1 MMKKEKP
8 VNLIAS
14 AVLFCVYVLT
24 TVIDALTVR
33 QISVS
38 SSILCIGAL
47 IAYFVFLRRFEP
59 LYYLGILVFT
69 FFAQY
74 LGACLHF
81 YNIIPIY
88 DLILH
93 SASGVLLVL
102 LAHYLLTAFFIKD
115 IQIPLRLTLLC
126 CFLFSVA
133 AAGIWEIWEFSGDV
147 LFGLSSQGGSLT
159 DTMTD
164 IIAGSCGAVVGTI
177 LLELIL
183 RRKKR

>member
-1 MMKKEKP
+1 MKKEKP
-8 VNLIAS
+8 VNLIVS
-14 AVLFCVYVLT
+14 AVLFLVYVLT
-24 TVIDALTVR
+24 TVIDALTVQ

-47 IAYFVFLRRFEP
+47 VAYFIFLRRFDP
-59 LYYLGILVFT
+59 IYYLGILIFT

-93 SASGVLLVL
+93 SASGILLVL
-102 LAHYLLTAFFIKD
+102 LAHYLLTAFFIKGVD
-115 IQIPLRLTLLC
+115 IPLRLTLLC

-133 AAGIWEIWEFSGDV
+133 AAGVWEIWEFSGDM
-147 LFGLSSQGGSLT
+147 LFGLSSQGGSLI

-164 IIAGSCGAVVGTI
+164 IIAGSCGAIVGTT
-177 LLELIL
+177 LLGLIL
-183 RRKKR
+183 RKKKSG

>member
-1 MMKKEKP
+1 MKKEKP

-14 AVLFCVYVLT
+14 AVLFLVYILT

-47 IAYFVFLRRFEP
+47 AVYFIFLRRFDP
-59 LYYLGILVFT
+59 LYYLGILTFT

-81 YNIIPIY
+81 YDIIPAY

-93 SASGVLLVL
+93 SASGILLVL
-102 LAHYLLTAFFIKD
+102 LAHYLLTAFFIKGVD
-115 IQIPLRLTLLC
+115 IPLRLTLLC

-133 AAGIWEIWEFSGDV
+133 AAGIWEIWEFSGDM
-147 LFGLSSQGGSLT
+147 LFGLSSQGGSLI

-164 IIAGSCGAVVGTI
+164 IIAGSCGAVAGT
-177 LLELIL
+177 LLLGLIL
-183 RRKKR
+183 RKKKSS

>member
-1 MMKKEKP
+1 MKKEKP

-93 SASGVLLVL
+93 SASGILLVL

-115 IQIPLRLTLLC
+115 IEIPLRLTLLC

-147 LFGLSSQGGSLT
+147 PARTDSAQKEKMTRPSENCFLFIKRT
-159 DTMTD
+159 RC
-164 IIAGSCGAVVGTI
+164 IIVHRVLFYFS
-177 LLELIL
+177 
-183 RRKKR
+183 